1 MEDKQSQNNKRS
13 ILIRYFKAQE
23 KEIPEAEIEAR
34 WDKLM
39 RKVKEDERHRLHRF
53 RLYAAAACAAA
64 VLSGIVWLTFPH
76 FEQQEEKERW
86 ESAIAQLDHHRPD
99 TSKQIILVTDAKKQI
114 EINKGSVVSYSSKGE
129 ISINKKKLETTP
141 QGQTKKKASEPI
153 EYNQL
158 IVPKGKYSRL
168 ILADGSS
175 LYVNAGTKV
184 VYPSRFDDKKR
195 EIYVDGEIFIDVKRD
210 EKRPFVVKT
219 ASCDIQVLGTA
230 FNVNAYKEQ
239 GEAEVVLLRGAVSVT
254 DKNHETL
261 KMFPDE
267 LVSLSD
273 GKVVEKRTV
282 DASTYVDW
290 TQGRLSL
297 SGKNIK
303 SILYKLS
310 LFYGIRLDYDTAI
323 ESLQLHGTI
332 DLSVPLER
340 VLDRIGKTVPIGYE
354 KNGNGYH
361 IYQKQDVK
369 LKNRMPMEKDK

>member
-39 RKVKEDERHRLHRF
+39 RKVKEDERRRLHRF
-53 RLYAAAACAAA
+53 RLYAAAVCTAAM
-64 VLSGIVWLTFPH
+64 LSGIVWLAFPDMK
-76 FEQQEEKERW
+76 QKAADERW
-86 ESAIAQLDHHRPD
+86 HSAIAELDRHRTD
-99 TSKQIILVTDAKKQI
+99 TSKQIVLLTEAQKQI
-114 EINKGSVVSYSSKGE
+114 EIDKGAVVSYSSKGE
-129 ISINKKKLETTP
+129 ISINKEKLEKETTDK
-141 QGQTKKKASEPI
+141 QKKVEESV

-184 VYPSRFDDKKR
+184 VYPNRFDDKKR

-230 FNVNAYKEQ
+230 FNVNAYKER

-254 DKNHETL
+254 DMNHETL
-261 KMFPDE
+261 KMSPDE

-290 TQGRLSL
+290 TQGRLLL
-297 SGKNIK
+297 SGKGIK
-303 SILYKLS
+303 NILYKLS
-310 LFYGIRLDYDTAI
+310 LFYGVNIDFDTAV

-340 VLDRIGKTVPIGYE
+340 VLDRIGKTVPLGYE
-354 KNGNGYH
+354 KNENGYH
-361 IYQKQDVK
+361 IYQKQNVE

>member
-53 RLYAAAACAAA
+53 RLYAAAVSAAA
-64 VLSGIVWLTFPH
+64 MLGGIVWLTFPH

-168 ILADGSS
+168 ILADSSS

-184 VYPSRFDDKKR
+184 VYPNRFEGEKR
-195 EIYVDGEIFIDVKRD
+195 EIYVDGEIYIDVKRD
-210 EKRPFVVKT
+210 EKRPFTIKT
-219 ASCDIQVLGTA
+219 SSCDIQVLGTA

-239 GEAEVVLLRGAVSVT
+239 GETEVVLLRGAVSVT
-254 DKNHETL
+254 DRHHETL
-261 KMFPDE
+261 QMSPNE

-273 GKVVEKRTV
+273 GKMVEKRTV
-282 DASTYVDW
+282 DANAYIDW

-297 SGKNIK
+297 NGKNIK

-310 LFYGIRLDYDTAI
+310 LFYGVNIEHDAAI
-323 ESLQLHGTI
+323 EPLQLYGTI
-332 DLSVPLER
+332 DLSVPLEK
-340 VLDRIGKTVPIGYE
+340 VLDRIQKAVPIEYE
-354 KNGNGYH
+354 KKENGTISIRN
-361 IYQKQDVK
+361 QMSNM
-369 LKNRMPMEKDK
+369 KNRMPMEKN